1 MPFNSRNNSIAA
13 AANKAKV
20 TKIAKW
26 VGGALGVVILA
37 SQLVLTVD
45 KGNVASQST
54 FGKVDLDTIY
64 SEGIH
69 FPVNP
74 LAKFTSMSVAD
85 QSIVMRGV
93 VVDQYGKARSNGQVI
108 IQTRDKMATGV
119 DVEIFLQVNGTQIPH
134 LSQQQVNTVAD
145 AVRKYVSPA
154 LSEALYN
161 QGSSIAS
168 AQDLFTEKAKTQ
180 LKDGVLR
187 DLRSYLVNV
196 EKLDESVVGAIIVK
210 DVKIQRLALPPEI
223 EDLIMETKKRE
234 EAEEIAKSSER
245 RRQTDANAGLYEK
258 QQVAEGIKADAEAE
272 SYRRK
277 QNADALER
285 EAEAK
290 LVVAQKE
297 AEGIKELNKQINPQ
311 YVQYLNAQAGLT
323 AAQNYKGDVPHT
335 VMGGDGSFVPFM
347 DIGSGKK

>member
-37 SQLVLTVD
+37 SQFVLTVD

-54 FGKVDLDTIY
+54 FGKVDLNTVY

-119 DVEIFLQVNGTQIPH
+119 DVEIFLQVNGAQIPH

-145 AVRKYVSPA
+145 AVRKYVQPA

-168 AQDLFTEKAKTQ
+168 AQDLFTEQAKTQ

-187 DLRSYLVNV
+187 DLRSYLISA

-258 QQVAEGIKADAEAE
+258 QQAAEATKANAEAE
-272 SYRRK
+272 AFRRM
-277 QNADALER
+277 QNAEAMER
-285 EAEAK
+285 EAAAK

-297 AEGIKELNKQINPQ
+297 AEGIAELNKQINPQ
-311 YVQYLNAQAGLT
+311 YVQYLKAQATLT
-323 AAQNYKGDVPHT
+323 AAQNYKGDVPQT
-335 VMGGDGSFVPFM
+335 VMGADGNFVPF
-347 DIGSGKK
+347 